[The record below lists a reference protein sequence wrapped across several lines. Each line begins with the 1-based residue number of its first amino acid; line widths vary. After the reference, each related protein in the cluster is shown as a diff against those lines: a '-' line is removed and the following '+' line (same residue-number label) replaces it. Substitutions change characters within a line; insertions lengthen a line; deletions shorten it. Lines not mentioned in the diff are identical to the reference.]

1 MTGLQMSDETRS
13 LMLDLVEWIAKQPR
27 PYSEVMEAWR
37 TSCPRLP
44 IWEDAV
50 DQGLVVR
57 HHDGSNGPYVSA
69 TKSGLAFLRAEG
81 RLPVGGSAA
90 TPADPSDRHKADR
103 V

>member
-1 MTGLQMSDETRS
+1 MTDETRS
-13 LMLDLVEWIAKQPR
+13 LMLDLVEWIARQPR
-27 PYSEVMEAWR
+27 PYRDVMEAWR

-57 HHDGSNGPYVSA
+57 SHKGSDGPYVSV
-69 TKSGLAFLRAEG
+69 TKSGLALLQAEG
-81 RLPVGGSAA
+81 RLPLARSAA
-90 TPADPSDRHKADR
+90 APADPSDHRKADR